1 MLIRSFR
8 TIQPINIIVLA
19 ILSFVLRVI
28 PAIKGQPLPVEEY
41 NEPLSALLFDVL
53 NLDDMNY
60 TLNIFI
66 TGFLVFIQ
74 ALLLNQIVNRYT
86 IFFKSSYV
94 PALMYIIIM
103 NSIEVF
109 STLNPQL
116 FCNFLLL
123 IILDKIFSLYKTYK
137 AMSTTF
143 DLGVLFAVCSLLY
156 FPYILLTLITWL
168 SLIFFRPFNWREWF
182 CGLLGLFIP
191 YFFLFIHFYWQDDVN
206 HFYTLFHPLNQMN
219 KMDIYMA
226 SNDFYSL
233 IPLLIVFIFSA
244 NKLRESF
251 FKNIIQVRK
260 TYQLLFML
268 IILSILSFYIKGY
281 AHPAHFMML
290 SIPTAV
296 YLSYYFLVG
305 KRAWIYEGFAYLMLV
320 NVLLFQII

>member
-8 TIQPINIIVLA
+8 TIQSINILTLVLVGFLLRIV
-19 ILSFVLRVI
+19 
-28 PAIKGQPLPVEEY
+28 PAIKGMTLPMEQY
-41 NEPLSALLFDVL
+41 NEPLSSLLFEVL
-53 NLDDMNY
+53 NLDAMNY
-60 TLNIFI
+60 TLNVFV

-74 ALLLNQIVNRYT
+74 AMLLNQIVNRYT
-86 IFFKSSYV
+86 IFFKSSYL

-103 NSIEVF
+103 NSITVF
-109 STLNPQL
+109 ATLSPQL

-137 AMSTTF
+137 AMATTF
-143 DLGVLFAVCSLLY
+143 DLGMLFALCSLLY

-168 SLIFFRPFNWREWF
+168 GLMFFRPFNWREWF

-191 YFFLFIHFYWQDDVN
+191 YFFLFIHFYWKDDIE
-206 HFYTLFHPLNQMN
+206 HFYTLFQPLNQITS
-219 KMDIYMA
+219 MDIYI
-226 SNDFYSL
+226 SNKDFYTL
-233 IPLLIVFIFSA
+233 IPLLIAFIFSA

-260 TYQLLFML
+260 TYQLLFVL

-290 SIPTAV
+290 SIPMAI

-305 KRAWIYEGFAYLMLV
+305 KRAWVYESLAYAMLI
-320 NVLLFQII
+320 NVLLFQIV